1 MHSAVRLGKIGPLS
15 RLPSRNRSPMNHAI
29 RFSAPRVNPG
39 LRPLVI
45 LLTGLLALLFCLR
58 NPLFH
63 GMAPGFD
70 ASLFA
75 VMGKMW
81 SEGGVLYR
89 DMIDI
94 KGTMIFALDA
104 LGYHMG
110 GFFGI
115 WLLEWAL
122 CWLGLLA
129 SWQAFAQLGLSLRA
143 RLGTMLAVLALYSTR
158 YYYGNMT
165 EDWTFHL
172 ALIAQWAFITMLLD
186 KRFSWGP
193 ALVAALT
200 FAIVAWMR
208 TNNGAFW
215 GAWYLVLFCHWCLR
229 EQWRCAL
236 ALLFSSLLGLALIG
250 GPLFAYFQ
258 HHSLLAEFKYYAF
271 DIFFEG
277 SYGTGFSPDV
287 GSVGLLRTRLIMLL
301 PAFIVLMMGRRQEW
315 YLPAL
320 CATLFGVIFTLIANS
335 VSGHV
340 FDHYDVLYLPLAL
353 LPLACL
359 LDRSEQQADGLGLL
373 CISLVVLTA
382 SWLLAQQLGYG
393 WSTKEWS
400 LERVREVLGNSLL
413 WALPVLILVPLWRA
427 WDVRSATPWLASL
440 AMLALLL
447 NNAWEGSLKGKPF
460 NPPAQVRVD
469 RIKAETGPTDK
480 IWVDGIQP
488 QYYLWTDR
496 QPASAYLF
504 FANVNPPYDV
514 RERVLADIK
523 RQSPKFI
530 IAKPERIADELK
542 KPTTPSS
549 LAFYQ
554 YLVSQYEE
562 VDPGLYRRR

>member
-1 MHSAVRLGKIGPLS
+1 
-15 RLPSRNRSPMNHAI
+15 MNHAI
-29 RFSAPRVNPG
+29 RFTPPRVNPG

-94 KGTMIFALDA
+94 KGPMIFALDA
-104 LGYHMG
+104 LGYGLG

-129 SWQAFAQLGLSLRA
+129 SWQAFGQLGLSLRA
-143 RLGTMLAVLALYSTR
+143 RLGSMLAILALYGTR

-186 KRFSWGP
+186 KRCGWGP

-236 ALLFSSLLGLALIG
+236 SLLCSSLLGLALVG
-250 GPLFAYFQ
+250 GPLLAYFQ
-258 HHSLLAEFKYYAF
+258 HHNLLAEFKYYAF

-277 SYGTGFSPDV
+277 SYGNGFSPDV
-287 GSVGLLRTRLIMLL
+287 GSVGLLRTGLIMLL

-447 NNAWEGSLKGKPF
+447 NNAWEGTLKGTPF

-469 RIKAETGPTDK
+469 RIKAETSPTDK

-488 QYYLWTDR
+488 QYYLWTDL

-514 RERVLADIK
+514 RERVLADLK

-530 IAKPERIADELK
+530 IAKPDRVADELK
-542 KPTTPSS
+542 KPSSPSS

>member
-1 MHSAVRLGKIGPLS
+1 
-15 RLPSRNRSPMNHAI
+15 MNHAI
-29 RFSAPRVNPG
+29 RFTAPRVNPG

-94 KGTMIFALDA
+94 KGPMIFVLDA

-186 KRFSWGP
+186 KRFSWGT

-229 EQWRCAL
+229 EQWRCAF

-287 GSVGLLRTRLIMLL
+287 GSVGLLRTGLIMLL

-447 NNAWEGSLKGKPF
+447 NNAWEGNLKGKPF

>member
-1 MHSAVRLGKIGPLS
+1 
-15 RLPSRNRSPMNHAI
+15 MNHAI
-29 RFSAPRVNPG
+29 RFTAPRINPG

-94 KGTMIFALDA
+94 KGPMIFALDA
-104 LGYHMG
+104 LGYHMS

-215 GAWYLVLFCHWCLR
+215 GAWYLVLFCHWSLR

-236 ALLFSSLLGLALIG
+236 VLLFSSLLGLAMIG

-287 GSVGLLRTRLIMLL
+287 GSVGLLRTGLIMLL

-530 IAKPERIADELK
+530 IAKPERVADELK

>member
-1 MHSAVRLGKIGPLS
+1 
-15 RLPSRNRSPMNHAI
+15 MNHAI
-29 RFSAPRVNPG
+29 RFTAPRVNPG

-94 KGTMIFALDA
+94 KGPMIFVLDA

-287 GSVGLLRTRLIMLL
+287 GSVGLLRTGLIMLL

>member
-1 MHSAVRLGKIGPLS
+1 
-15 RLPSRNRSPMNHAI
+15 MNHAI
-29 RFSAPRVNPG
+29 RFTPHRHNPG
-39 LRPLVI
+39 IRPSVI
-45 LLTGLLALLFCLR
+45 LLTALMALLFCLR

-94 KGTMIFALDA
+94 KGPMIFALDA
-104 LGYHMG
+104 LGYGLG

-115 WLLEWAL
+115 WLLEWVL
-122 CWLGLLA
+122 CWLGLMA
-129 SWQAFAQLGLSLRA
+129 SWQAFSQLGLSVRA
-143 RLGTMLAVLALYSTR
+143 RLGSMLALLALYSTR

-229 EQWRCAL
+229 EQWRCAF
-236 ALLFSSLLGLALIG
+236 ALLFSSLLGLALVG
-250 GPLFAYFQ
+250 GPLYAYFQ
-258 HHSLLAEFKYYAF
+258 HHDVLAEFKYYAF
-271 DIFFEG
+271 GIFFEG
-277 SYGTGFSPDV
+277 SYGNGFSPEV
-287 GSVGLLRTRLIMLL
+287 GAVGLLRTGLIMLL
-301 PAFIVLMMGRRQEW
+301 PAFLVLMLGRRQEW

-320 CATLFGVIFTLIANS
+320 CATLLGVLFTLIANS

-340 FDHYDVLYLPLAL
+340 FDHYDVLYLQLGL

-359 LDRSEQQADGLGLL
+359 LDRSEQRSDALGLL
-373 CISLVVLTA
+373 CISLVVLAA

-440 AMLALLL
+440 AMLALLV
-447 NNAWEGSLKGKPF
+447 NNAWEGNLKGRPF

-469 RIKAETGPTDK
+469 RILAETAPTDK

-514 RERVLADIK
+514 RERVLADIQ
-523 RQSPKFI
+523 RQQPKFI
-530 IAKPERIADELK
+530 IAKPERVAQELK
-542 KPTTPSS
+542 TPTSPSH

-554 YLVSQYEE
+554 YLAGQYEE

>member
-1 MHSAVRLGKIGPLS
+1 MTHS
-15 RLPSRNRSPMNHAI
+15 I
-29 RFSAPRVNPG
+29 RFTPPRVNPG
-39 LRPLVI
+39 VKPVVVLM
-45 LLTGLLALLFCLR
+45 TGLLALLFSLR
-58 NPLFH
+58 NPLFYA
-63 GMAPGFD
+63 MAPGFD

-94 KGTMIFALDA
+94 KGPMIFALDA
-104 LGYHMG
+104 LGYRLG
-110 GFFGI
+110 GFVGI
-115 WLLEWAL
+115 WALEWGL

-129 SWQAFAQLGLSLRA
+129 SWQAFAQLGLSFRA
-143 RLGTMLAVLALYSTR
+143 RLGAMLAVLALYGTR

-172 ALIAQWAFITMLLD
+172 ALIAQWAFITLLLD
-186 KRFSWGP
+186 KRFEWWP

-215 GAWYLVLFCHWCLR
+215 GGWYLVLFCHWCLH
-229 EQWRCAL
+229 EKWRD
-236 ALLFSSLLGLALIG
+236 ALLLLLSSLLGLALIG
-250 GPLFAYFQ
+250 GPLYAYFQ
-258 HHSLLAEFKYYAF
+258 QHDLLAAFKYYAF

-277 SYGTGFSPDV
+277 SYGNGVSPAV
-287 GSVGLLRTRLIMLL
+287 GAVGLFRTGLIMLL
-301 PAFIVLMMGRRQEW
+301 PPFILLMLGRRQEW
-315 YLPAL
+315 YLPVL
-320 CATLFGVIFTLIANS
+320 LVTLFGVLFTLIANS

-340 FDHYDVLYLPLAL
+340 FDHYDVLYLQLGL
-353 LPLACL
+353 LPLAVL
-359 LDRSEQQADGLGLL
+359 LDRSEQQADAMGLL

-400 LERVREVLGNSLL
+400 LARVNEVLGNSLL

-427 WDVRSATPWLASL
+427 WDVRSATPWLATL
-440 AMLALLL
+440 AMLMLMI
-447 NNAWEGSLKGKPF
+447 NNAWEGTQKGRPF

-469 RIKAETGPTDK
+469 RIKAETTPSDK

-514 RERVLADIK
+514 RERVLADIQ
-523 RQSPKFI
+523 RQQPKFI
-530 IAKPERIADELK
+530 IAKPERVSEELK
-542 KPTTPSS
+542 KPTSPSH

-554 YLVSQYEE
+554 YLTSRYEE

>member
-1 MHSAVRLGKIGPLS
+1 
-15 RLPSRNRSPMNHAI
+15 
-29 RFSAPRVNPG
+29 
-39 LRPLVI
+39 
-45 LLTGLLALLFCLR
+45 
-58 NPLFH
+58 
-63 GMAPGFD
+63 MAPGFD

-94 KGTMIFALDA
+94 KGPMIFALDA
-104 LGYHMG
+104 LGYGLG

-129 SWQAFAQLGLSLRA
+129 SWQAFGQLGLSLRA
-143 RLGTMLAVLALYSTR
+143 RLGSMLAVLALYGTR

-186 KRFSWGP
+186 KRCSWGP

-236 ALLFSSLLGLALIG
+236 SLLCSSLLGLALVG
-250 GPLFAYFQ
+250 GPLLAYFQ
-258 HHSLLAEFKYYAF
+258 HHNLLAEFKYYAF

-277 SYGTGFSPDV
+277 SYGNGFSPDV
-287 GSVGLLRTRLIMLL
+287 GSVGLLRTGLIMLL

-447 NNAWEGSLKGKPF
+447 NNAWEGTLKGTPF

-469 RIKAETGPTDK
+469 RIKAETSPTDK

-514 RERVLADIK
+514 RERVLADLK

-530 IAKPERIADELK
+530 IAKPDRVADELK
-542 KPTTPSS
+542 KPSSPSS

>member
-1 MHSAVRLGKIGPLS
+1 
-15 RLPSRNRSPMNHAI
+15 
-29 RFSAPRVNPG
+29 
-39 LRPLVI
+39 
-45 LLTGLLALLFCLR
+45 
-58 NPLFH
+58 
-63 GMAPGFD
+63 
-70 ASLFA
+70 
-75 VMGKMW
+75 
-81 SEGGVLYR
+81 
-89 DMIDI
+89 
-94 KGTMIFALDA
+94 
-104 LGYHMG
+104 
-110 GFFGI
+110 
-115 WLLEWAL
+115 
-122 CWLGLLA
+122 
-129 SWQAFAQLGLSLRA
+129 
-143 RLGTMLAVLALYSTR
+143 
-158 YYYGNMT
+158 
-165 EDWTFHL
+165 
-172 ALIAQWAFITMLLD
+172 
-186 KRFSWGP
+186 SWGP

-236 ALLFSSLLGLALIG
+236 SLLCSSLLGLALVG
-250 GPLFAYFQ
+250 GPLLAYFQ
-258 HHSLLAEFKYYAF
+258 HHNLLAEFKYYAF

-277 SYGTGFSPDV
+277 SYGNGFSPDV
-287 GSVGLLRTRLIMLL
+287 GSVGLLRTGLIMLL

-447 NNAWEGSLKGKPF
+447 NNAWEGTLKGTPF

-469 RIKAETGPTDK
+469 RIKAETSPTDK

-514 RERVLADIK
+514 RERVLADLK

-530 IAKPERIADELK
+530 IAKPDRVADELK
-542 KPTTPSS
+542 KPSSPSS

>member
-1 MHSAVRLGKIGPLS
+1 
-15 RLPSRNRSPMNHAI
+15 MNHSI
-29 RFSAPRVNPG
+29 RFTPPRVNPG
-39 LRPLVI
+39 IKPAIV
-45 LLTGLLALLFCLR
+45 LLTALLALLFCLR

-63 GMAPGFD
+63 AMAPGFD

-94 KGTMIFALDA
+94 KGPMIFALDA
-104 LGYHMG
+104 LGYGLG
-110 GFFGI
+110 GFVGI
-115 WLLEWAL
+115 WALEWVL

-129 SWQAFAQLGLSLRA
+129 SWQAFAQLGLSFKA
-143 RLGTMLAVLALYSTR
+143 RLGAMLAVLALYGTR

-172 ALIAQWAFITMLLD
+172 ALIAQWAFITLLLD
-186 KRFSWGP
+186 KEFRWWP

-215 GAWYLVLFCHWCLR
+215 GAWYLVLFCHWCLH
-229 EQWRCAL
+229 EKWRDAI
-236 ALLFSSLLGLALIG
+236 LLLISSLLGLALIG
-250 GPLFAYFQ
+250 GPLYAYFQ
-258 HHSLLAEFKYYAF
+258 QHDLLAAFKYYAF

-277 SYGTGFSPDV
+277 SYGNGFSPMV
-287 GSVGLLRTRLIMLL
+287 GAVGLLRTGLVMLL
-301 PAFIVLMMGRRQEW
+301 PAFVILMLSRRQEW

-320 CATLFGVIFTLIANS
+320 LATLFGVLFTLIANS

-340 FDHYDVLYLPLAL
+340 FDHYDVLYLQLAV
-353 LPLACL
+353 LPLAVL
-359 LDRSEQQADGLGLL
+359 LDRSEQQADAIGLL

-382 SWLLAQQLGYG
+382 SWLLAQQLAFG

-400 LERVREVLGNSLL
+400 LERVNEVLGTSLL
-413 WALPVLILVPLWRA
+413 WALPVLILIPLWRA
-427 WDVRSATPWLASL
+427 WDVRSATPWLATL
-440 AMLALLL
+440 AMLLLMI
-447 NNAWEGSLKGKPF
+447 NNAWEGTLKGRPF
-460 NPPAQVRVD
+460 NPAAQVRVD
-469 RIKAETGPTDK
+469 RITAETVPSDK

-514 RERVLADIK
+514 RERVLADIQ

-530 IAKPERIADELK
+530 IAKPDRVSEELK
-542 KPTTPSS
+542 KPSSPSH

-554 YLVSQYEE
+554 YLTSHYEE

>member
-1 MHSAVRLGKIGPLS
+1 
-15 RLPSRNRSPMNHAI
+15 MNHAI
-29 RFSAPRVNPG
+29 RFTAPRVNPG

-94 KGTMIFALDA
+94 KGPMIFALDA

-110 GFFGI
+110 GLFGI

-208 TNNGAFW
+208 TNNDAFW

-287 GSVGLLRTRLIMLL
+287 GSVGLLRTGLIMLL

-530 IAKPERIADELK
+530 IAKPEQIADELK